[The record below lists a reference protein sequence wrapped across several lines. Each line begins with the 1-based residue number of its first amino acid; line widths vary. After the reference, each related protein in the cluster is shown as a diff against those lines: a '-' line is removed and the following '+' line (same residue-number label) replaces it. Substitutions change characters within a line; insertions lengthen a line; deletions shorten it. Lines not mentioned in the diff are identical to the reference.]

1 MHPNPSFRNTSDA
14 HSWKLVSQISFGTLI
29 QSTSGVPAI
38 SHVPFLLST
47 CRSFIELH
55 LVRSNPMAFV
65 DVGESVSTT
74 LIVNGPDGYISPDWY
89 GIDEQVPTWNY
100 VAVHLTGQL
109 VRLADDELQPL
120 LTRLSNHFESQ
131 LHPKPI
137 WTMEKMSN
145 DTKTKMMRQILP
157 FKFEISEL
165 HSTWKLGQNKPE
177 QARLDAAGVLAD
189 HVPALAKLMKDL
201 PE

>member
-1 MHPNPSFRNTSDA
+1 MHPNPSFRNTSDVN
-14 HSWKLVSQISFGTLI
+14 SWKLVSQTSFGTLV
-29 QSTSGVPAI
+29 QSTGGFPKI

-55 LVRSNPMAFV
+55 LVRSNPMARV
-65 DVGESVSTT
+65 DVSEAIPTT

-89 GIDEQVPTWNY
+89 GIDDQVPTWNY

-109 VRLADDELQPL
+109 VRLDEDTLEPL
-120 LTRLSNHFESQ
+120 LVRLSDHFETQ
-131 LHPKPI
+131 LLPKSI
-137 WTMEKMSN
+137 WTMEKMS
-145 DTKTKMMRQILP
+145 DDIKLKMKRHILP
-157 FKFEISEL
+157 FKFKISEL

-177 QARLDAAGVLAD
+177 QVRLDAANALAD
-189 HVPALAKLMKDL
+189 HVPALAKLMKNL